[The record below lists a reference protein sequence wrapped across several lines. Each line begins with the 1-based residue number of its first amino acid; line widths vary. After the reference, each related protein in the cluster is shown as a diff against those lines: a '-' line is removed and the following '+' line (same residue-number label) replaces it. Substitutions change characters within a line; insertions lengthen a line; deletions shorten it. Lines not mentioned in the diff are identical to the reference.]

1 MQGDQLSLAAQR
13 KKRGKLNLFGLLFCS
28 TVRGQSRLFA
38 CFSLSLSLSSP
49 PISQPF
55 FNRGGRSR
63 PRAKMGR
70 HEQPSPNRSFLRS
83 DLPEPE
89 RKNPTWA
96 FRPRSGVGWL
106 VSFWVPREKAVG
118 WQSLTKK
125 KKFFFPECDFFSRVP
140 VSITKGEAF
149 FCFAPRFPKNQRC
162 KSVQAGKDIG
172 RYFTHAR
179 TRQK

>member
-70 HEQPSPNRSFLRS
+70 HEQPSPNRSFFRS
-83 DLPEPE
+83 DLPPPE
-89 RKNPTWA
+89 RKKNLLGH
-96 FRPRSGVGWL
+96 SGCEAGLVGWFL
-106 VSFWVPREKAVG
+106 GAGEEAVG